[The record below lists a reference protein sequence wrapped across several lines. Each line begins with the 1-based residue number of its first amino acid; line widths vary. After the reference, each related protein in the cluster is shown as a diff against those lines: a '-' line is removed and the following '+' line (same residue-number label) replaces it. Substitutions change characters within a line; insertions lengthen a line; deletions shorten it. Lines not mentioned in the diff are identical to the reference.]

1 MARKVAIAAA
11 SMTKFG
17 NLIDKSL
24 MDLLVEP
31 SEQAINSAGVDRKK
45 ISSVY
50 VSNVLGEISSR
61 QISVATALA
70 DYLGI
75 ADVAAERI
83 ENGPASGASA
93 VRYGYME
100 IASGNADVVLV
111 AGAEKMRT
119 APTDVVTDLVSM
131 MSHPE
136 EEYPAGATMPA
147 LAAIFARLYMQKYS
161 VKPEHLA
168 MVAVKNHSNAM
179 KNPYAHLRK
188 EITIEQ
194 LLGPGS
200 ESFNPYVAEPLRLYD
215 ASPISDGGAA
225 VLLMDLDT
233 ALSYTDRPVLIDG
246 IGEATDA
253 LALQDRDDPTELRA
267 VRRAAEKAY
276 RMAGIGPD
284 RIDVAELH
292 DAFTV
297 LELAIS
303 EEVGFFKKGEAKEA
317 VERGE
322 TSINGSRPVNTS
334 GGLKARGHPLG
345 ATGLAQIVEIFWQLR
360 GEAGERQVR
369 KAEYGLTV
377 NMGGFGSNA
386 VSIVLR
392 RY

>member
-1 MARKVAIAAA
+1 
-11 SMTKFG
+11 
-17 NLIDKSL
+17 
-24 MDLLVEP
+24 
-31 SEQAINSAGVDRKK
+31 
-45 ISSVY
+45 
-50 VSNVLGEISSR
+50 
-61 QISVATALA
+61 
-70 DYLGI
+70 
-75 ADVAAERI
+75 
-83 ENGPASGASA
+83 
-93 VRYGYME
+93 
-100 IASGNADVVLV
+100 
-111 AGAEKMRT
+111 
-119 APTDVVTDLVSM
+119 
-131 MSHPE
+131 
-136 EEYPAGATMPA
+136 
-147 LAAIFARLYMQKYS
+147 
-161 VKPEHLA
+161 

-188 EITIEQ
+188 EITVEQ

-233 ALSYTDRPVLIDG
+233 ALSYTDKPVLIDG

-276 RMAGIGPD
+276 RMAGIGPE

-322 TSINGSRPVNTS
+322 TSINGSRPINTS